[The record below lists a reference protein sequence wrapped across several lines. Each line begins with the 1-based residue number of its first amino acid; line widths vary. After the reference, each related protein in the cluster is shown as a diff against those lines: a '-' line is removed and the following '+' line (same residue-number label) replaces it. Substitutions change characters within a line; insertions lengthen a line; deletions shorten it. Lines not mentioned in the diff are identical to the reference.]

1 MPRSPRRRLESA
13 KPPRQLMIHAA
24 LQQGGRLVDS
34 ARRSPRRALVAG
46 VGTALVALT
55 VVGFIAVPKGPTN
68 AEVVADYIEA
78 NAQSLTVSPL
88 AAAPTIAPR
97 DAYSATPG
105 IDSLKASGTNYDFAK
120 LVMLYAGWPQSENN
134 ITVFTR
140 WMRQENGV
148 DDWWNRNNPLNNGWG
163 SGGGGGTGTYDS
175 LDIAAQNAAEAL
187 LQNGGYAEI
196 AAAFASSAEPSVTE
210 NAIWNSPWAS
220 GHYAYGG
227 HWSYTEV
234 PVVKSPDGTW

>member
-1 MPRSPRRRLESA
+1 MKLISYVISTPHRLLTGLGA
-13 KPPRQLMIHAA
+13 CTIVLA
-24 LQQGGRLVDS
+24 LIGVV
-34 ARRSPRRALVAG
+34 LVA
-46 VGTALVALT
+46 
-55 VVGFIAVPKGPTN
+55 VPRGPS
-68 AEVVADYIEA
+68 ADEQLADYIRA
-78 NAQSLTVSPL
+78 NAQTLTVSPR
-88 AAAPTIAPR
+88 AAIEVVPR
-97 DAYSATPG
+97 DNYTATPG
-105 IDSLKASGTNYDFAK
+105 IDSLKAGGTNYDFAK
-120 LVMLYAGWPQSENN
+120 LVMLYAGWPQSDNN

-187 LQNGGYAEI
+187 LQNAGYSEI
-196 AAAFASSAEPSVTE
+196 RAAFASSAPTEVTE
-210 NAIWNSPWAS
+210 AAIWASPWAT
-220 GHYAYGG
+220 GHYANGG

>member
-1 MPRSPRRRLESA
+1 M
-13 KPPRQLMIHAA
+13 PRQLLAA
-24 LQQGGRLVDS
+24 AKRTPQQLVAA
-34 ARRSPRRALVAG
+34 ARRSPRRLVVGAG
-46 VGTALVALT
+46 VGAVVVALLAVT
-55 VVGFIAVPKGPTN
+55 IVSVPKGPSVNEQLT
-68 AEVVADYIEA
+68 AYIDA
-78 NAQSLTVSPL
+78 NAQTLTVSPK
-88 AAAPTIAPR
+88 AEITVAPR

-187 LQNGGYAEI
+187 LQNAGYSEI
-196 AAAFASSAEPSVTE
+196 AAAFASSAETSVTE
-210 NAIWNSPWAS
+210 AAIWASPWAT
-220 GHYAYGG
+220 GHYDNGG
-227 HWSYTEV
+227 HWSYVEV